1 MVLKSD
7 LSINELPRVCGFIW
21 IRVIIG
27 KLSGALQR
35 TGSCDL
41 PGARCFDIFFTFI
54 RNFDNLDKNL

>member
-21 IRVIIG
+21 FRVIIG

-41 PGARCFDIFFTFI
+41 PGA
-54 RNFDNLDKNL
+54 